1 VTDIKP
7 SDAGLVM
14 TSFPD
19 GTGAMG
25 KSVADESPIAAAS
38 ATRGENGRA
47 DAAATDNDVAVGG
60 DEHVDP
66 WFAPGPK
73 VAASWPDNE
82 GAAEHVVGTDDQTA
96 EWFLPTG
103 RAALLP
109 DSITQSPEGAAPAA
123 ATDRSAPSEAV
134 GSPPWAGDP
143 ASIAAATPPP
153 WENGPWP
160 GPADRR
166 QAGRPQRP
174 TSSGDPAESEAE
186 AVAARRR
193 PVQLALAGAAG
204 AVVLIV
210 VIVVLVTTSSGGPTG
225 GCGSYPAAVRQAY
238 VGAMTAL
245 RTHAPLAVQSA
256 AFQLA
261 ASRANSSAAGAGQIG
276 VRTALFAMASDLD
289 QAHADMTAHRALPP
303 ALLQHLAA
311 DGSALPASCPS

>member
-19 GTGAMG
+19 GTGAVG
-25 KSVADESPIAAAS
+25 KSVADESPIAPAS
-38 ATRGENGRA
+38 ATRGENGWA
-47 DAAATDNDVAVGG
+47 DAAAADDAAVGG
-60 DEHVDP
+60 DDHVDP

-73 VAASWPDNE
+73 MAASWPENE

-103 RAALLP
+103 RAALRP
-109 DSITQSPEGAAPAA
+109 DSITQSTEGAAPAA
-123 ATDRSAPSEAV
+123 TTDRSAPSEAV

-143 ASIAAATPPP
+143 ASVAAETPPP

-160 GPADRR
+160 GPADPR

-174 TSSGDPAESEAE
+174 TSSGDPAEGEAE

-193 PVQLALAGAAG
+193 PVQLALAAAAG

-210 VIVVLVTTSSGGPTG
+210 VIVVIVTTSGGPTG
-225 GCGSYPAAVRQAY
+225 GCGTYPAAVRQAY
-238 VGAMTAL
+238 VGAMTDL

-289 QAHADMTAHRALPP
+289 QAHADMTAHRVLPP

-311 DGSALPASCPS
+311 DGSALPASCSS